1 MWFVG
6 AEECCHDASFLIT
19 LLARW
24 PSTGNSQGASAVL
37 IITSS
42 VTVHIYN
49 HIMHCLDAYNY
60 DCGCLSQAPRY
71 ISL

>member
-24 PSTGNSQGASAVL
+24 PPTGNIHGALAVF

-42 VTVHIYN
+42 VTIQIYN
-49 HIMHCLDAYNY
+49 HNMYCLDAYNY

-71 ISL
+71 TSL

>member
-6 AEECCHDASFLIT
+6 AEACCHDASFLIT

-24 PSTGNSQGASAVL
+24 PPTGNTYGALAVL

-42 VTVHIYN
+42 VTIQINN
-49 HIMHCLDAYNY
+49 HNMY
-60 DCGCLSQAPRY
+60 
-71 ISL
+71 